1 MTDGPPMNL
10 PLGSPVGDWR
20 GMLVLCAANSWDT
33 PNKMADRHLA
43 EHLARHAPVLY
54 VDPPMSRL
62 TTLRHPELSAALE
75 EPRLRL
81 VAPGL
86 ARLTPVV
93 LPGPQR
99 PGMARVTAILLR
111 RSLRRVTRALGGSVQ
126 AVITT
131 WPLLPV
137 LGTCD
142 ERVKVYWAQDD
153 VVGGARLLGLSA
165 GRLQRGESA
174 VAAQADLIVAANPTL
189 ADAWRRRGHPSYLV
203 PFGCDSGLFATSDE
217 APAPPDVRL
226 PAPVAGFIGYLGDR
240 IDIRLLEA
248 VAERGRSLLLVGPR
262 HPRFA
267 IAAMASLLDRPNVQ
281 WVGPKRFE
289 ELPSYQRII
298 DVGLVPYS
306 PSAFNLGSFPLKTLE
321 YLAAGRA
328 VVATDLPAV
337 RWLNTELVAV
347 ARDPES
353 FADAVDRALGQPR
366 TAELIARRRGFAA
379 KHSWANRAADFSE
392 ILGVPA
398 TRANAF
404 VRSSA

>member
-1 MTDGPPMNL
+1 
-10 PLGSPVGDWR
+10 
-20 GMLVLCAANSWDT
+20 MLVLCAANSWDT

-43 EHLARHAPVLY
+43 EHLAGHAPVLY

-62 TTLRHPELSAALE
+62 TTFRHPELAATLE

-99 PGMARVTAILLR
+99 PGMTRVTAILVRRALR
-111 RSLRRVTRALGGSVQ
+111 RATRALGGSVQ
-126 AVITT
+126 AVITA
-131 WPLLPV
+131 WPLLPIF
-137 LGTCD
+137 GACD
-142 ERVKVYWAQDD
+142 ERLKVYWAQDD
-153 VVGGARLLGLSA
+153 FVGGATLLGLSA
-165 GRLQRGESA
+165 DRIQRGESA
-174 VAAQADLIVAANPTL
+174 VAARADLIVAANPVL

-203 PFGCDSGLFATSDE
+203 PFGCDSAFFATSDE

-248 VAERGRSLLLVGPR
+248 VAERGSSLLLVGPR

-267 IAAMASLLDRPNVQ
+267 IAAMGSLLARPNVQ
-281 WVGPKRFE
+281 WVGPKRFD
-289 ELPSYQRII
+289 ELRSYQRVI

-337 RWLNTELVAV
+337 RWLSTELVAV
-347 ARDPES
+347 APDPAS
-353 FADAVDRALGQPR
+353 FADAVDRALNQPR
-366 TAELIARRRGFAA
+366 TAELTARRRSFAA
-379 KHSWANRAADFSE
+379 KHSWANRAADISE
-392 ILGVPA
+392 ILGVSP
-398 TRANAF
+398 TRANTL
-404 VRSSA
+404 VGSSA